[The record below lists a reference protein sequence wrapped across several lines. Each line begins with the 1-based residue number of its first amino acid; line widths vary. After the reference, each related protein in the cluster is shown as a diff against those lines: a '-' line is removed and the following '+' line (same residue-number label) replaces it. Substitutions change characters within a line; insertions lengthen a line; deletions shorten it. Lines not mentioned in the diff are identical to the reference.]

1 VHPANQAKE
10 VKKNR
15 AKIILILLFIVGA
28 VWALYPT
35 YKNQQLN
42 DELASKRDSATK
54 AKFLADNAENMRDA
68 SAKAI
73 KLGLDLRGGIYVTM
87 EVDVLKFLE
96 EQALQKDDLFNQ
108 VIAETRKQ
116 EITSDVPVVDLFIQ
130 NFQRIAAP
138 KGKALSNYFYFD
150 EAKTGTDAEIKS
162 ALEKGTN
169 EAVDRAIEI
178 IRNRIDQFGLTE
190 PTIQKQGSRRII
202 IELPGA
208 ADPSQVHQ
216 LLAGTAQLEFKLLK
230 EPQIVSKVIERI
242 DKHLVGDTT
251 AANAAVAAVT
261 GGAKP
266 ADSVAK
272 KTETIAAVAGDS
284 AKKTD
289 KNAKN
294 TAAKNVDAKNVAQAK
309 DSAAP
314 VAAAAPV
321 DSKDSAR
328 RADSLAYAG
337 LTKEQQAEK
346 FSREHPFSVLLL
358 RGQDQQS
365 GRVFVTE
372 QDRNAIMA
380 LLSRAD
386 IKPYYQD
393 EISFTFSRAMPG
405 ANGQDIY
412 EAYFLNATPEL
423 TGKVITDARA
433 DVSTVNGAPEVTMQ
447 MDEEGA
453 RVWRRV
459 TRNNKGHQVA
469 IVLDNVV
476 YSAPV
481 VQNEIPNGNS
491 QITGSGTMAE
501 ANLLKIILKAG
512 ALPAPV
518 KIIQEQVVGP
528 SLGQDSI
535 EKGTSSILWA
545 FIAVMVFMAIYYH
558 TGGLA
563 ADVAVLINLLFTMAI
578 LATFGATLTLPGM
591 AGLVLTVGMAVDAN
605 VLIYERIREE
615 LESGKSLKM
624 ALDDGYKRA
633 FAPIFDG
640 HLTAFFSGVILFAFG
655 TGTVQ
660 GFAVTLMIG
669 IAASLFTAIVITRV
683 IFDLLMDKNPE
694 LVNFG

>member
-1 VHPANQAKE
+1 

-28 VWALYPT
+28 VWALLPT
-35 YKNQQLN
+35 YQNQQLN

-54 AKFLADNAENMRDA
+54 AKYLADNADAMRDA

-87 EVDVLKFLE
+87 EVDVLKFIE
-96 EQALQKDDLFNQ
+96 EQALQKDEIFNQ
-108 VIAETRKQ
+108 VVAETRKQ

-150 EAKTGTDAEIKS
+150 QARTGTDAEIKTE
-162 ALEKGTN
+162 LEKGTN

-178 IRNRIDQFGLTE
+178 IRNRVDQYGLTE

-208 ADPSQVHQ
+208 ADPAQVHQ

-230 EPQIVSKVIERI
+230 EPQIISKVIERI
-242 DKHLVGDTT
+242 DKHLTGDTSVT
-251 AANAAVAAVT
+251 NAVAASVA
-261 GGAKP
+261 GNAAP
-266 ADSVAK
+266 ADSATK
-272 KTETIAAVAGDS
+272 SETIAAVPDS
-284 AKKTD
+284 ASKNAKTD
-289 KNAKN
+289 AKATANAKN
-294 TAAKNVDAKNVAQAK
+294 TAKANDTAAAK
-309 DSAAP
+309 AAP
-314 VAAAAPV
+314 VAAAV
-321 DSKDSAR
+321 DPKDSAR

-337 LTKEQQAEK
+337 LTQEQQAAK
-346 FSREHPFSVLLL
+346 YSKEHPFSVLLL
-358 RGQDQQS
+358 RGQDQKS
-365 GRVFVTE
+365 GRVFVSE
-372 QDRNAIMA
+372 RDRNSIMA
-380 LLSRAD
+380 LLSRQD

-393 EISFTFSRAMPG
+393 EVSFTFSRPMPG
-405 ANGQDIY
+405 ANGEDIY

-459 TRNNKGHQVA
+459 TRQNKGRQVA

-481 VQNEIPNGNS
+481 VQNEIPSGNS

-558 TGGLA
+558 TGGVA
-563 ADVAVLINLLFTMAI
+563 ADIAVLINLLFTMAI

-683 IFDLLMDKNPE
+683 IFDILMDKNPE